1 MNIKRI
7 TITIAILLAVFAFA
21 ACGQTPDKAGQV
33 SSDSSASDSG
43 AQPVS
48 YTTWYG
54 KVSEVAGNEL
64 TLELAKQP
72 GEEEQQSSSAPA
84 GDGETMQ
91 ATMMSP
97 ALPAGQA
104 DAGGAEQREELEL
117 TRKELAILEYMMQH
131 PGRVISQEE
140 LMEHVWN
147 MQADSFS
154 NAVRV
159 HIASLRRKIRAL
171 CGRDL
176 IATRIGQG
184 YCLQEEDT

>member
-7 TITIAILLAVFAFA
+7 TITAAILLAAFAFA

-33 SSDSSASDSG
+33 SPESSASDSG

-91 ATMMSP
+91 AAMMSP

-104 DAGGAEQREELEL
+104 DAGGAEQREELEMTGESKEFTVPGGL
-117 TRKELAILEYMMQH
+117 TIYDTAGRERQLSDIEKGAVLTIFTDENGAIQ
-131 PGRVISQEE
+131 
-140 LMEHVWN
+140 
-147 MQADSFS
+147 
-154 NAVRV
+154 
-159 HIASLRRKIRAL
+159 
-171 CGRDL
+171 DL
-176 IATRIGQG
+176 LLHA
-184 YCLQEEDT
+184 